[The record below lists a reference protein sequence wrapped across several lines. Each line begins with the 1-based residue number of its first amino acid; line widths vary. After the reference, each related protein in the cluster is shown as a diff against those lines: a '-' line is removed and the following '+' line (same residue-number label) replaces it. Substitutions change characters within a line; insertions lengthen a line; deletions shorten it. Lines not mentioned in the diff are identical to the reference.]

1 MQPTRAIAPPFA
13 SVLVIGD
20 RRGPRVARLI
30 DWLQDRTS
38 VHVFDCPSAALA
50 SSPAMST
57 IDLVLLAPSV
67 RGEWRAEELQALTGT
82 WPLALV
88 VLLVDAELEG
98 ETRSG
103 RPWPGLLR
111 LYWYQFEPQ
120 WELAERWKRGSPG
133 ERGRPF
139 LAWRP
144 ATETAEERVVT
155 GPWPDANSARSEPSR
170 DVWIHA
176 RTLENRRTLED
187 VCRSAGWRTTVGPED
202 AGWSSGRVSVVLY
215 DAAGD
220 RQRRI
225 EELRWIA
232 RAAPGVPIVMLVDF
246 PRYDEMV
253 SAELEGVKRVLGKP
267 YRVEELWQSL
277 DACSS
282 SLGRTSSW

>member
-20 RRGPRVARLI
+20 PRGPRVARLI

-38 VHVFDCPSAALA
+38 VHGFDSPSAALA
-50 SSPAMST
+50 SSAAIAP
-57 IDLVLLAPSV
+57 IDLVVLAPSV
-67 RGEWRAEELQALTGT
+67 RGEWRVEELQALTGT

-111 LYWYQFEPQ
+111 LYWHQFEPQ
-120 WELAERWKRGSPG
+120 WELAERWKRDAPPES
-133 ERGRPF
+133 GRPF

-155 GPWPDANSARSEPSR
+155 GPWPDGNAAQSDSLSE
-170 DVWIHA
+170 VWIHA
-176 RTLENRRTLED
+176 RTLENRRTLKD
-187 VCRSAGWRTTVGPED
+187 VCRSGGWRTTDGPED

-220 RQRRI
+220 RQRRS

-232 RAAPGVPIVMLVDF
+232 REAPGVPIVMLVDF
-246 PRYDEMV
+246 PRYDEIV
-253 SAELEGVKRVLGKP
+253 SSELEGVKRVLGKP

-277 DACSS
+277 EVCR
-282 SLGRTSSW
+282 GG